1 MTSDFTIRNVR
12 PDDLAAVT
20 ALEAAAFPPAEA
32 ATEAAFRYR
41 IAAFPERFFVAE
53 ADGKLIG
60 LVNGC
65 ASNLEE
71 LDDALYE
78 PQGHE
83 PNGKNQMVFG
93 LAVDEAFRRRG
104 VGAALLG
111 ALTDFAAKVGMRAV
125 LLTCKKEK
133 IAYYERLGFSC
144 RGVSRSAHGGAV
156 WYDMEKIL

>member
-12 PDDLAAVT
+12 PGDLAAVT

-53 ADGKLIG
+53 ADGKIIG

-71 LDDALYE
+71 LDDSLYE

-83 PNGKNQMVFG
+83 PDGKNQMVFG
-93 LAVDEAFRRRG
+93 LAVDEACRRRG
-104 VGAALLG
+104 IGAALLN
-111 ALTDFAAKVGMRAV
+111 ALCSFASETGMRAV
-125 LLTCKKEK
+125 LLTCKREK
-133 IAYYERLGFSC
+133 LAYYERLGFSC
-144 RGVSRSAHGGAV
+144 RGVSRSVHGGAV